1 MFRLLVLVLPLCVL
15 TFSSCTKAEETD
27 LSAAEQKDEDK
38 FFKKTTAEVVDA
50 KKALAENPDLA
61 VFDRNG
67 LGNDPL
73 TQAANAAVYLS
84 AEVHMMNIKHQMDL
98 LREMDEDHKYPSYE
112 EFMKFVKD
120 NNFQFS
126 MLKPW
131 QMYGYDDETGSM
143 MILQDEA
150 EKKRRF
156 EEKGIEYHE
165 GTL

>member
-1 MFRLLVLVLPLCVL
+1 MSRLLLLALPICML
-15 TFSSCTKAEETD
+15 TFSSCQKAEET
-27 LSAAEQKDEDK
+27 EQTAVEQNDEDK
-38 FFKKTTAEVVDA
+38 FFQKTTAEVVDK

-61 VFDRNG
+61 VFTRNG

-73 TQAANAAVYLS
+73 TQAANAAVYVS
-84 AEVHMMNIKHQMDL
+84 AEIHMMNIKRQVDL
-98 LREMDEDHKYPSYE
+98 LREMDEDHEYPSYE
-112 EFMKFVKD
+112 EFMKFVKE

-126 MLKPW
+126 KLKPW

-156 EEKGIEYHE
+156 ESKGIEYKE